1 MRNCLVET
9 RWCYCNRGRVSC
21 ILSSQLFTPAT
32 SSSIG
37 LQCLMLWWSLKWSF
51 VVSDYLPVII
61 LSFSFPFFL
70 VSKSKNSWIVMIS
83 TTIMV
88 CGDQLQ
94 MSTNRR
100 FYCDFNF
107 RLSIEGSCFCIDR
120 KPEGV
125 CLSDGIRTWL
135 RVSRLGAVSVLGS
148 LNRKL
153 GNPQTCGIWR

>member
-9 RWCYCNRGRVSC
+9 RWCYCNRVRVSC

-88 CGDQLQ
+88 CGDQVQ

-100 FYCDFNF
+100 LYCDFNF
-107 RLSIEGSCFCIDR
+107 RLSIEGSCFVLT
-120 KPEGV
+120 GN
-125 CLSDGIRTWL
+125 L
-135 RVSRLGAVSVLGS
+135 RVCVCQMEYEPGWECRVWALYRSWGHWTGS
-148 LNRKL
+148 
-153 GNPQTCGIWR
+153 